1 MVNFLAYIQKYRS
14 FCQKLRSYKL
24 YNGILSKRH
33 LKIMLF
39 SSWYFYSSCYLHI
52 VFSFCQGQLYTS
64 GLFSVRIILSMIQYA
79 NMRYLAP
86 FFSGLS
92 ASFGVSPIKFWLAP
106 GGFYRFIIVRAILL
120 SALSDE
126 TVSIRSPPEWI
137 SDLVN
142 LQSTSHPY
150 RGELKTLFSFIRPFN
165 LRVSHN

>member
-24 YNGILSKRH
+24 YNGILSKQH

-64 GLFSVRIILSMIQYA
+64 GLFSVRIILSMIQYS

-86 FFSGLS
+86 FCSSSISQFWCIPHK
-92 ASFGVSPIKFWLAP
+92 VSRCPP
-106 GGFYRFIIVRAILL
+106 GSLCRFIIVRAIRWDGLYK
-120 SALSDE
+120 ARPRVDFW
-126 TVSIRSPPEWI
+126 PG
-137 SDLVN
+137 
-142 LQSTSHPY
+142 QS
-150 RGELKTLFSFIRPFN
+150 
-165 LRVSHN
+165 